1 MPYMIAEPDMLTS
14 AAGKLQCTQRARAA
28 QEIGQGTTRVTKHT
42 SQSNPRFQPRFQSR
56 FQSRFQLGRHVPKAV
71 SQEGFLVQPFTQ
83 HCHVIHTEGDHAV
96 IGISPGNS
104 YFSRERIRDLGVW
117 GLTNF
122 DRVDFVYTDVHVAE
136 SYEAL
141 GDSAIEARRK
151 AVKNI
156 RGVRAKIAAAVD
168 ELDPTGTRLSVR
180 PMSEFQSNEA
190 YRELH
195 ADLLARLDD
204 DEDFRAVCKD
214 LVRRFLSTKVVA
226 QQGPTAT
233 QEQVCMDYICAEA
246 PLFLDTPAILG
257 VPSSLNCYHQ
267 SLPMAEMLYARGSGL
282 RASRNQG
289 HAIVTPDG
297 SPTV

>member
-1 MPYMIAEPDMLTS
+1 MS
-14 AAGKLQCTQRARAA
+14 
-28 QEIGQGTTRVTKHT
+28 
-42 SQSNPRFQPRFQSR
+42 
-56 FQSRFQLGRHVPKAV
+56 
-71 SQEGFLVQPFTQ
+71 
-83 HCHVIHTEGDHAV
+83 DHPHRRRSCCYR
-96 IGISPGNS
+96 GIPGNS
-104 YFSRERIRDLGVW
+104 YFSRQRLRDLGLW

-156 RGVRAKIAAAVD
+156 RGVRAKITTTVN
-168 ELDPTGTRLSVR
+168 ELDPAGARLCVR

-195 ADLLARLDD
+195 ADLLTRLKD
-204 DEDFRAVCKD
+204 DEDLRAVCQD
-214 LVRRFLSTKVVA
+214 LVRRFLSTKVGPR
-226 QQGPTAT
+226 QGATAT

-267 SLPMAEMLYARGSGL
+267 SLPSPKCSTPEDRDYGH
-282 RASRNQG
+282 RAIK
-289 HAIVTPDG
+289 ATPLL
-297 SPTV
+297 P